1 MLRKIHHILID
12 HLFYPLA
19 LSTLLSLL
27 FLFFR
32 IYYFD
37 HYSYLFLF
45 WNLFLAWIPYGC
57 SLLFLYLQRH
67 FSIKWRY
74 LSPLFFIW
82 LFFFPNAPYIL
93 TDFWHLR
100 ERAPVPLW
108 YDIGLLL
115 AFSWSGCLL
124 AFASLNS
131 IQDLLDKKVGKIISW
146 FFVSTVLAL
155 SGLGIYL
162 GRFLRWNSWDL
173 LTKPTLLFQE
183 LFQKLTDSEYHP
195 QVIGFTTMF
204 SLILAT
210 NYFVFRGIQK
220 RKEVE

>member
-1 MLRKIHHILID
+1 MLKKIHQTFTD

-19 LSTLLSLL
+19 LSSLL
-27 FLFFR
+27 ASLFLSFR
-32 IYYFD
+32 IYYFKN
-37 HYSYLFLF
+37 YSYLFLF

-57 SLLFLYLQRH
+57 SLLFLYLHHH
-67 FSIKWRY
+67 FSIKWRF

-100 ERAPVPLW
+100 ERYPVPLW
-108 YDIGLLL
+108 YDLGLLIS
-115 AFSWSGCLL
+115 FSWSGCLL

-146 FFVSTVLAL
+146 TFTLAVIGF
-155 SGLGIYL
+155 SGFGIYL

-173 LTKPTLLFQE
+173 ILEPSYLYQE
-183 LFQKLTDSEYHP
+183 LIREILDRKTHP
-195 QVIGFTTMF
+195 QVVGFTTMF
-204 SLILAT
+204 SLILIT
-210 NYFVFRGIQK
+210 NYFVFRGIQ
-220 RKEVE
+220 RRRE